1 MDCRFTPRVGYNC
14 LSDENWP
21 YEPFPSNISTTAI
34 SDLEVAV
41 LILELLYLSLVAGVL
56 LAHKRDIVG
65 GLLQDLRTRALVPVV
80 HAGRKGTVVTLGG

>member
-1 MDCRFTPRVGYNC
+1 M
-14 LSDENWP
+14 
-21 YEPFPSNISTTAI
+21 

-65 GLLQDLRTRALVPVV
+65 GLFQDLRTRALVPVV
-80 HAGRKGTVVTLGG
+80 HAGRNGTVVKPEP